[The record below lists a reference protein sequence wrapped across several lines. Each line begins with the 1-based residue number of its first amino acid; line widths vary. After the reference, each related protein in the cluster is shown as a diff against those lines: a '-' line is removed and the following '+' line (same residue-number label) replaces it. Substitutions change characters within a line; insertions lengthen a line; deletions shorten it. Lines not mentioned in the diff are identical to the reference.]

1 MQKFVMGIDEA
12 GRGPL
17 AGPVA
22 VGVVCV
28 PSDFNWS
35 CIEGVN
41 DSKKLSEKKR
51 EALYLRAK
59 QLQKEG
65 ELDFAVGMVSAK
77 TIDRI
82 GIVPA
87 IQKAMN
93 QALKKI
99 EKPSKNKALPRSC
112 LGKGDFRDVLVK
124 LDGGLRAPTEYV
136 HQETIIKG
144 DAKEKVIGLASIMAK
159 VTRDHMM
166 IRLSKLDSYSS
177 YGFEVHKGYGTK
189 LHREAM
195 LQNGLSN
202 EHRSTFCKNLQK

>member
-1 MQKFVMGIDEA
+1 MLKYIIGIDEA

-28 PSDFNWS
+28 AHDFNWS
-35 CIEGVN
+35 LIEGVN

-51 EALYLRAK
+51 EAIYLRAK
-59 QLQKEG
+59 ELQKEG
-65 ELDFAVGMVSAK
+65 ELDFAVCLVSAN

-82 GIVPA
+82 GIVPS

-93 QALKKI
+93 QALAKI
-99 EKPSKNKALPRSC
+99 HRQGLCTVQLA
-112 LGKGDFRDVLVK
+112 DVLVK
-124 LDGGLRAPTEYV
+124 LDGGLRAPAEYV

-144 DAKEKVIGLASIMAK
+144 DGKEKVIGLASIMAK
-159 VTRDHMM
+159 VTRDRAMVV
-166 IRLSKLDSYSS
+166 LSTKSEFSK

-189 LHREAM
+189 EHREAI
-195 LQNGLSN
+195 LKNGLSK
-202 EHRSTFCKNLQK
+202 EHRASFCQNLQR